1 MHADP
6 TPSLPLVVDLDG
18 TLLRTDLLVETA
30 NQFLTRQP
38 LKAYKLFV
46 WLIEGKATLKARLAE
61 QANIDAQ
68 ALPYNVALLEWLQAE
83 KDKGRSLVL
92 ATASHKILA
101 TQVATHL
108 NIFESVFATD
118 EKTNLAGP
126 AKRDALLQ
134 IYGPSGFE
142 YVGNE
147 LADIAIWQV
156 AKTAH
161 VVSPSKI
168 LKAKLE
174 RLGNLGKVFHGP
186 STGQSAALLAAMR
199 PHQWMK
205 NLLVF
210 IPLFLAHQYSD
221 TDQFTAAITTFVI
234 FGLAASSAYL
244 LNDLVD
250 IQEDRHHPTKRLR
263 AIASGKLSLLVSW
276 AIFPVLIFLALLLAI
291 VGIERPAPFTGV
303 IALYYLLTITYSLWL
318 KRIVFIDVLTLASL
332 YTLRLIAGAL
342 AIGVGV
348 SFWLL
353 SFSIFVFLSLA
364 LIKRYSE
371 LSNALQTDRTRSIR
385 ARGYESKDL
394 EMIATLGASAAYTSV
409 LVLALYIQDG
419 RTASLYLS
427 PALLW
432 LACPLFLYWISR
444 AWLITNRGQ
453 MNEDPVSFAI
463 KDRISWVVVGLFAT
477 VFAVAKVGL

>member
-1 MHADP
+1 MRADP
-6 TPSLPLVVDLDG
+6 TLSLPLVVDLDG
-18 TLLRTDLLVETA
+18 TLLRTDLLMETA
-30 NQFLTRQP
+30 NQFLARQP
-38 LKAYKLFV
+38 LKAYKVLV
-46 WLIEGKATLKARLAE
+46 WLMKGKAALKARLAE
-61 QANIDAQ
+61 HTNLDVE
-68 ALPYNVALLEWLQAE
+68 ALPYNLELLEWLQAE
-83 KDKGRSLVL
+83 KANGRALIL

-101 TQVATHL
+101 AQVAQHL
-108 NIFESVFATD
+108 NIFESVFATE

-126 AKRDALLQ
+126 AKRDALV
-134 IYGPSGFE
+134 IKYGPSGFE
-142 YVGNE
+142 YVGND
-147 LADIAIWQV
+147 LADMAVWQV

-161 VVSPSKI
+161 VVSSSKVLI
-168 LKAKLE
+168 TKVK
-174 RLGNLGKVFHGP
+174 RLGNLGKVFHRS
-186 STGQSAALLAAMR
+186 STAQGSALLAAMR

-221 TDQFTAAITTFVI
+221 AHQLTAAIATFVI

-250 IQEDRHHPTKRLR
+250 IQEDRHHPTKRYR
-263 AIASGKLSLLVSW
+263 SIAIGNLSLLLGWV
-276 AIFPVLIFLALLLAI
+276 AFPVLIFLALLLASA
-291 VGIERPAPFTGV
+291 GIGSSFTFIGV
-303 IALYYLLTITYSLWL
+303 IALYYFLTIAYSLWL

-371 LSNALQTDRTRSIR
+371 LSNALQTDRTQSIR

-394 EMIATLGASAAYTSV
+394 EMVATLGASAAYTSV

-419 RTASLYLS
+419 RTASLYVS

-444 AWLITNRGQ
+444 AWLITHRGQ